1 MAVGGTV
8 LHVHSLL
15 LVAVTDCTV
24 VLEVRGWSLQNAIR
38 RFDLPQDEDLKYKF
52 FEAFDEAMLALENRF
67 KFMASPRYFCSRKDD
82 SDKVVIFEH
91 GDCLFVFN
99 FHPKRSYTEY
109 RVGHSWNENMRVV
122 LDSDEPC
129 FGGQDRLA
137 SAHETSFP
145 PLDGWDSRYHSAE
158 MFLPSRTVQV
168 LVRESLLEGGVTV
181 CLGTGPTSAWP
192 FPAGELLLAPVDG
205 DGGVSQGQAVQVPE
219 SDLECMLGEPRER
232 ENSHEGRKCGWQCA
246 AAAFVLGLLMMTV
259 FALTRPTSLTSLTN
273 SGVTDTVQMESM
285 EDPVWKEVLGHKAFK
300 QFEAE
305 RHQTAIASTQST
317 STTSVATTVAT
328 TTVATEPVSTV
339 ARSVPVLTAA
349 PTAAPVAIA
358 TIAPSET
365 SKIIIFG
372 TSGKSALEQIAA
384 EFKDEAGKLNPES
397 EEHKSLESISKMLSK
412 MGEPVTHAPS
422 KSPMTI
428 AAETPLRSAVPAA
441 KPAAVNS
448 PLAPHEALKDGNTC
462 PSDEEESEGTCYKKC
477 ADLTG
482 GYYPIRTS
490 AFSCCAA
497 EPCSF
502 FNSKI
507 LGCRNLLVDNLPHI

>member
-1 MAVGGTV
+1 MY
-8 LHVHSLL
+8 LL
-15 LVAVTDCTV
+15 
-24 VLEVRGWSLQNAIR
+24 
-38 RFDLPQDEDLKYKF
+38 
-52 FEAFDEAMLALENRF
+52 
-67 KFMASPRYFCSRKDD
+67 
-82 SDKVVIFEH
+82 
-91 GDCLFVFN
+91 
-99 FHPKRSYTEY
+99 
-109 RVGHSWNENMRVV
+109 
-122 LDSDEPC
+122 
-129 FGGQDRLA
+129 
-137 SAHETSFP
+137 
-145 PLDGWDSRYHSAE
+145 
-158 MFLPSRTVQV
+158 
-168 LVRESLLEGGVTV
+168 
-181 CLGTGPTSAWP
+181 
-192 FPAGELLLAPVDG
+192 
-205 DGGVSQGQAVQVPE
+205 QGQAVQVPE

-507 LGCRNLLVDNLPHI
+507 HVGFCSGFDIAGDAEGDGCPSFEGACLLDEEMFGGLCYKKCSLFPDGQIYGHRVAPNICCSTHGLMCMLPKYFKFSTDFAVGGGRGDGNVQTPAEPHLPMKQLTEMDA